1 MVPRH
6 TTYDDLSLSLPLSPL
21 SPPLLS
27 IQASETLASTIT
39 DFAAALFPPQDPAEL
54 ATLVTQLNAHAMAV
68 CDACANVRGG
78 PESGA
83 GGEEKAAGGG
93 AGEGM
98 DGMASDAP
106 ESNSG
111 TGAEAGAAEAGAAEA
126 GAVVAALVVPDDV
139 LASISEARGQLLA
152 SLADVQAALPAVLVG
167 EGEEEGEEKEGGGAA
182 GGGLGAAAAAA
193 AGANA

>member
-182 GGGLGAAAAAA
+182 GGVLGAAAAAA